1 MGPFSQRVSLAVE
14 PRLVY
19 HQSVLIPDHTS
30 GDLTI
35 PNVDTVLQQTWF
47 VSTVGVLAIFL
58 ILAMA
63 GFVYVKRKFSKDKS
77 VDHYDGRNLIKE
89 MPSK

>member
-1 MGPFSQRVSLAVE
+1 MGPFSKRVSLAVE

-19 HQSVLIPDHTS
+19 HQSVLVPDHG

-58 ILAMA
+58 ILTIA
-63 GFVYVKRKFSKDKS
+63 GFVYVKRKFGKDKS
-77 VDHYDGRNLIKE
+77 VDHYDGRNLIRNAK
-89 MPSK
+89 

>member
-1 MGPFSQRVSLAVE
+1 MGPFSERVSLAVE

-19 HQSVLIPDHTS
+19 HQSVLVPDHG

-35 PNVDTVLQQTWF
+35 PNVDTVLHQTWF

-63 GFVYVKRKFSKDKS
+63 GFVYVKRKFGRDKS
-77 VDHYDGRNLIKE
+77 VDHYDGRNLILNAE
-89 MPSK
+89 